1 MCFSR
6 YVANA
11 IDQIHVGLRHGR
23 SFPMIVHS
31 HISQEAVE
39 GRL

>member
-11 IDQIHVGLRHGR
+11 IDQIHVGLRHGS
-23 SFPMIVHS
+23 SFPMIVHF